1 MFIQG
6 ISKDPSYMIDNLKYI
21 FGDKLKR
28 ESARFDPK
36 EEKIVSQ
43 KLIPIERFD
52 PQTGKEKV
60 VDVKVINYV
69 VTQDGKVQV
78 VFEGEPV
85 FSKIDEK
92 REENKADKFNPK
104 DESKNA
110 DKEEIEKSQKD
121 SNILPEREKAI
132 TYMCS
137 SGETNDGLVTK
148 LTPTESLIH
157 VSFHEQQHLI
167 ARDIDAFLNDE
178 KIFLQYIRLFTR
190 IDPTTGKI
198 YVAGGRAITIK
209 GKVIHPQNLF
219 QEPSQHPQAHTYQA
233 PS

>member
-6 ISKDPSYMIDNLKYI
+6 VSKDSSYMIDNLKYI
-21 FGDKLKR
+21 FWDKVKR

-36 EEKIVSQ
+36 REKVISQ

-52 PQTGKEKV
+52 PQTGKEKI
-60 VDVKVINYV
+60 VDVKVVNYV
-69 VTQDGKVQV
+69 VTKDGKVQV
-78 VFEGEPV
+78 VFEGESL
-85 FSKIDEK
+85 FSKIEK
-92 REENKADKFNPK
+92 EEELENKIKNSNSKKEKENSDKTKVERN
-104 DESKNA
+104 
-110 DKEEIEKSQKD
+110 
-121 SNILPEREKAI
+121 REKFSLDREVAM

-137 SGETNDGLVTK
+137 NGETNDGLVTK

-190 IDPTTGKI
+190 VDPTTGKI
-198 YVAGGRAITIK
+198 YVAGGRAVTIK
-209 GKVIHPQNLF
+209 GKTIHPQSLSRV
-219 QEPSQHPQAHTYQA
+219 PLQHPQAHTYQA